1 MDMTNTSA
9 VTSIPPKTTTLLMA
23 RHGRL
28 ADKWSHES
36 SLYKGDQLQVGNT
49 IKVHDNI
56 YLYIQ
61 VHSSLFFLLD
71 EVPADASKHIQ
82 RHARHADAAPLRPK
96 SNPRWNGRRTKK
108 QFLTTQIRFLRIH
121 QCMDFQVEDDRI
133 GRSAV
138 SHHQLRSVL
147 QFQIYHHL
155 KVEKT
160 LVLITSKG
168 LDLSL
173 CGQLEINGPSFVT
186 VNQRQMTTTTTRF
199 KDKPTG
205 QSFLQVGPR
214 PFLDAADAG

>member
-1 MDMTNTSA
+1 MDWSPRRVVTMDMTNTSA
-9 VTSIPPKTTTLLMA
+9 VTSIPLKTTTLLMA

-36 SLYKGDQLQVGNT
+36 FLYKGDQLQVGNR

-61 VHSSLFFLLD
+61 VHSSLFFGTRFPPTPPNTYKD
-71 EVPADASKHIQ
+71 T
-82 RHARHADAAPLRPK
+82 HATRTPPLAAEIESEMERK
-96 SNPRWNGRRTKK
+96 KKKKK

-138 SHHQLRSVL
+138 CHHQLRSVL

-155 KVEKT
+155 QVEKT
-160 LVLITSKG
+160 LVLITTK
-168 LDLSL
+168 
-173 CGQLEINGPSFVT
+173 
-186 VNQRQMTTTTTRF
+186 
-199 KDKPTG
+199 
-205 QSFLQVGPR
+205 
-214 PFLDAADAG
+214 A